1 MMKAQPIVRAPLEVV
16 LNWRGLIGQPAAVAT
31 EH

>member
-1 MMKAQPIVRAPLEVV
+1 MMKAQANVRAPLEVV
-16 LNWRGLIGQPAAVAT
+16 LNWRGMIGQRAAVAT